1 MLLKE
6 TDGQIGRFR
15 FTREH
20 IGIPAKLV
28 FFKWDL
34 FDAVLFHIIID
45 EIYSNGDAFVLFYHF
60 MAQAE
65 SAGFKYNIRFESG
78 FPTFINDQVVNLE
91 LAAFYIQ
98 WLIFQIFNGN
108 GRASAQRMRLVN
120 QKHDRE

>member
-34 FDAVLFHIIID
+34 FDAILFHIIID

-65 SAGFKYNIRFESG
+65 SAGFKYNIRLESG
-78 FPTFINDQVVNLE
+78 FPAFINDQVVNLE

-98 WLIFQIFNGN
+98 WLIFRKYVIIRTLTF
-108 GRASAQRMRLVN
+108 
-120 QKHDRE
+120 